1 MLGLKSVKTKT
12 KKSGC
17 GRMENAGGETRS
29 HTLQAWATSQGFT
42 AAFPYGMLFF
52 SSLLKEGSI

>member
-17 GRMENAGGETRS
+17 GRMEKMQEARR
-29 HTLQAWATSQGFT
+29 H
-42 AAFPYGMLFF
+42 AAIPYKPGLLLRALRQPFPIACYSFLVF
-52 SSLLKEGSI
+52 